1 MSLSKK
7 EQQLAYELVCAQ
19 DYKLAAKLRELFAD
33 SDRLDYLEKRTAL
46 SSSGLSINPDMF
58 QKVPAKTFC
67 FMWRFERTEPKPTLR
82 AAIDGAAKQYPL
94 LDVDAWDEDHV
105 EESIDLRMANT
116 AQAQMEKDICEI
128 VSAAMACTGTRI
140 PVETTFAEMG
150 ADSVD
155 MVDIILSVEQHFH
168 IEIPDLDP
176 ESWYNTQG
184 LINYVQRRTSEVK
197 K

>member
-19 DYKLAAKLRELFAD
+19 DYKLAAKLRELFVD

-46 SSSGLSINPDMF
+46 SSSGLSINPNMF
-58 QKVPAKTFC
+58 QKIPARTFN

-82 AAIDGAAKQYPL
+82 AAIDDAAKNYPL
-94 LDVDAWDEDHV
+94 LDVDDWMGT
-105 EESIDLRMANT
+105 ESTDDRMAT
-116 AQAQMEKDICEI
+116 AAQSQMEKDICEI
-128 VSAAMACTGTRI
+128 VSAAMCCTGTRI
-140 PVETTFAEMG
+140 PVETTFMDMG

-176 ESWYNTQG
+176 ESWHNTQG
-184 LINYVQRRTSEVK
+184 LINYVQRRTAEVK

>member
-19 DYKLAAKLRELFAD
+19 DYKLAAKLRELFVD

-58 QKVPAKTFC
+58 QKVPAKDFC
-67 FMWRFERTEPKPTLR
+67 FMWRFTRTEPKPTLR
-82 AAIDGAAKQYPL
+82 AAIDASAKEYPL
-94 LDVDAWDEDHV
+94 LAVDQWTDED
-105 EESIDLRMANT
+105 EIDLRMAN
-116 AQAQMEKDICEI
+116 AARAQMEKDICEM

-140 PVETTFAEMG
+140 PVETSFADMG

-168 IEIPDLDP
+168 FEIPDLDP

-184 LINYVQRRTSEVK
+184 LINYVQRRLNEVK

>member
-19 DYKLAAKLRELFAD
+19 DYKLAAKLRELFVD

-46 SSSGLSINPDMF
+46 STSGLSINPNMF
-58 QKVPAKTFC
+58 QKVPAKDFC
-67 FMWRFERTEPKPTLR
+67 FMWRFERTEPKPSLR
-82 AAIDGAAKQYPL
+82 AAIDDAAKNYPL
-94 LDVDAWDEDHV
+94 LGVDQWTDED
-105 EESIDLRMANT
+105 EIDLRMAN
-116 AQAQMEKDICEI
+116 AARAQMEKDICEM

-140 PVETTFAEMG
+140 PVETSFADMG

-168 IEIPDLDP
+168 FEIPDRDP
-176 ESWYNTQG
+176 EFWHNTQG
-184 LINYVQRRTSEVK
+184 LINYVQRRLNEVK

>member
-1 MSLSKK
+1 MSMTKK
-7 EQQLAYELVCAQ
+7 EQQLAFELVCAS

-46 SSSGLSINPDMF
+46 SSSGLSINPNMF
-58 QKVPAKTFC
+58 QKVPAKEFS
-67 FMWRFERTEPKPTLR
+67 FIWRFERTEPKPSLR
-82 AAIDGAAKQYPL
+82 AAIDDAAKHYPL
-94 LDVDAWDEDHV
+94 LDVDDWV
-105 EESIDLRMANT
+105 GEESIDLRMANA

-140 PVETTFAEMG
+140 PVETPFVDMG

-184 LINYVQRRTSEVK
+184 LINYVQRRTAEVK